1 VVRWL
6 SASLMLLTCLFLAGS
21 RVIQSELPPVS
32 CSDNASGWVR
42 MVGYDSNQGA
52 VHALAQ
58 GVAHPSPVVAA
69 SAYDLQLA
77 RRHAGTVPRSAS
89 GSRTDQSQTYLRTA
103 RLRL

>member
-1 VVRWL
+1 VRWL

-21 RVIQSELPPVS
+21 RVIQSELPSVS
-32 CSDNASGWVR
+32 CSDNASGWVG
-42 MVGYDSNQGA
+42 MVGYGSTQGA
-52 VHALAQ
+52 VHALAH
-58 GVAHPSPVVAA
+58 GVAHASPVVAA

-77 RRHAGTVPRSAS
+77 PRHAVAAQSSAS

>member
-6 SASLMLLTCLFLAGS
+6 SASLMLLTCLLLAGS
-21 RVIQSELPPVS
+21 RVIQSELPPIS
-32 CSDNASGWVR
+32 CSDTVSGWAG
-42 MVGYDSNQGA
+42 MVGYGSTQGPE
-52 VHALAQ
+52 HALAQ
-58 GVAHPSPVVAA
+58 GVGHPAPVVAA

-77 RRHAGTVPRSAS
+77 PRYAVAAQRSTS